1 MGLQDISRQKDGKAG
16 ATLAQAPAH
25 KARRW
30 YQDACGTAQALELM
44 GERWSLLIAR
54 ELLLGARRFNEIRA
68 ALPGLSAK
76 ILSER
81 LETLEA
87 SGVVQ
92 PCLLAP
98 PVSARA
104 YGLTQWGQGL
114 EEVLCALVRWAHQD
128 GEVQG
133 DELPLTPVALM
144 LALRSWLVPERIG
157 KLDLWVAFDIA
168 EQRFAARVRASG
180 MTIHPG
186 GAALRTPDLR
196 FTARSARDLH
206 EVLFSGAERD
216 VPDKG
221 LRCEGDPSLADRF
234 AGLFAQTVPET
245 H

>member
-1 MGLQDISRQKDGKAG
+1 MSGG
-16 ATLAQAPAH
+16 ALAQAPAH

-30 YQDACGTAQALELM
+30 YQDGCGAAQALELM

-87 SGVVQ
+87 SGVVVH
-92 PCLLAP
+92 CLLAP

-104 YGLTQWGQGL
+104 YGLTRWGQGL
-114 EEVLCALVRWAHQD
+114 EDVLCSLVRWVHQNGD
-128 GEVQG
+128 VQS
-133 DELPLTPVALM
+133 DALPLTPVALM
-144 LALRSWLVPERIG
+144 LALRAWLLPGRIG
-157 KLDLWVAFDIA
+157 GLDLWVAFDIA
-168 EQRFAARVRASG
+168 EQRFAARVRADG

-186 GAALRTPDLR
+186 GAALRAPDLR
-196 FTARSARDLH
+196 FTARSACDLH
-206 EVLFSGAERD
+206 EVLFADAARN
-216 VPDKG
+216 VPEKG
-221 LRCEGDPSLADRF
+221 LRCEGDPDLADRF
-234 AGLFAQTVPET
+234 AGLFVKAGLEA

>member
-1 MGLQDISRQKDGKAG
+1 MSA
-16 ATLAQAPAH
+16 AALAQAPAH

-30 YQDACGTAQALELM
+30 YQDGCGAAQALELM

-92 PCLLAP
+92 PCLLPP

-114 EEVLCALVRWAHQD
+114 EDVLCALVRWAYREGD
-128 GEVQG
+128 VQG
-133 DELPLTPVALM
+133 EELPLTPVALM

-186 GAALRTPDLR
+186 GAALRAPELR
-196 FTARSARDLH
+196 FTARTARDLH

-216 VPDKG
+216 VPEKG
-221 LRCEGDPSLADRF
+221 LRSEGDPALADRF
-234 AGLFAQTVPET
+234 AGLFAQAGPKAL
-245 H
+245 